1 MKRAFIIF
9 ISGLLLAATAYCGF
23 YFLGSAAER
32 NLAQSQ
38 TPELAWLK
46 KEFHLDDAEFQRIS
60 ELHAAYQTHCAEM
73 CGPDCGQER
82 RVAGAARQPTTRS
95 PRKSKSKLSEAAQI
109 RADCQAAMLAHF
121 CEVSR
126 TMPPAEGKRYLA
138 WVAEKTSAPCKTC
151 LTRPAQSAHDPG
163 HH

>member
-1 MKRAFIIF
+1 MKRAFIIV

-32 NLAQSQ
+32 NLALSQ

-46 KEFHLDDAEFQRIS
+46 QEFHLDDAEFQRIS
-60 ELHAAYQTHCAEM
+60 ELHAAYQMHCAEM
-73 CGPDCGQER
+73 CSR
-82 RVAGAARQPTTRS
+82 IAAKNSELQALLARNNTVTPEIRM
-95 PRKSKSKLSEAAQI
+95 KLSEAAQI

-138 WVAEKTSAPCKTC
+138 WVSEKTLGSMQNMSDTSAK
-151 LTRPAQSAHDPG
+151 SAHDTG
-163 HH
+163 HP

>member
-1 MKRAFIIF
+1 MKRALTIF
-9 ISGLLLAATAYCGF
+9 VGGLLLAATAYCGF
-23 YFLGSAAER
+23 YLSGSATER
-32 NLAQSQ
+32 NLARSR

-46 KEFHLDDAEFQRIS
+46 QEFHLDDAEFQRIS
-60 ELHAAYQTHCAEM
+60 QLHAAYQAHCAEM
-73 CGPDCGQER
+73 CR
-82 RVAGAARQPTTRS
+82 RIAAKNSELQALLAANDTVTPEI
-95 PRKSKSKLSEAAQI
+95 KMNLSEAARI

-138 WVAEKTSAPCKTC
+138 WVCNQTLGAMQNMPDMPAP
-151 LTRPAQSAHDPG
+151 PAHDTG